1 MKAVRLQNLGE
12 TSVKLNKR
20 VNLKRD
26 NKEIAMNKMLKNKHA
41 GFSLV
46 ELGIVMLIIG
56 VLAVGVLKGRELIE
70 NSRITA
76 SVAQIQE
83 IDLAF
88 SKFWDKYQAIPGD
101 MTNPATR
108 LDDCVG
114 QCAFAGDGNNRIE
127 GAPGRVQNINSEQ
140 VSAWAQLSAS
150 GFYEGTS
157 INATAI
163 QIGESHPE
171 FPLGGGLRVGYS
183 SGGTIW
189 PTQTSANVWPVGHAM
204 TTGNNMSVSQGAP
217 NSRLYSPNSAYRI
230 DLKLDDGMVN
240 TGKIQGI
247 GTNDGSATAC
257 ATGDTDTD
265 EYNASEKGFNCN
277 LFIQI
282 NPF

>member
-1 MKAVRLQNLGE
+1 MPY
-12 TSVKLNKR
+12 
-20 VNLKRD
+20 LKYSER
-26 NKEIAMNKMLKNKHA
+26 

-101 MTNPATR
+101 MTNPAIR

-114 QCAFAGDGNNRIE
+114 QCAFAGNGNNVI
-127 GAPGRVQNINSEQ
+127 AQIPGNPQNLNTEQ
-140 VSAWAQLSAS
+140 VAAWAQLAAS

-157 INATAI
+157 KNATTI

-171 FPLGGGLRVGYS
+171 FPLGGGLRVGYAR
-183 SGGTIW
+183 GNIVYPLQTAADIW
-189 PTQTSANVWPVGHAM
+189 PLGHAM
-204 TTGNNMSVSQGAP
+204 TTGNDMSVGQGTA
-217 NSRLYSPNSAYRI
+217 SARLYSPNSAYRI

-247 GTNDGSATAC
+247 GTVDGSSTAC
-257 ATGDTDTD
+257 ATGDTDAD

-277 LFIQI
+277 LFIAI
-282 NPF
+282 DPF

>member
-1 MKAVRLQNLGE
+1 
-12 TSVKLNKR
+12 
-20 VNLKRD
+20 
-26 NKEIAMNKMLKNKHA
+26 MNKMLENNQA

-108 LDDCVG
+108 LGDCVG
-114 QCAFAGDGNNRIE
+114 QCAFAGNGNNSITE
-127 GAPGRVQNINSEQ
+127 IPGNIQSLNTEQ
-140 VSAWAQLSAS
+140 VAAWAQLAAS

-157 INATAI
+157 KNATAI

-171 FPLGGGLRVGYS
+171 FPLGGGLRVGYAR
-183 SGGTIW
+183 GNLIYTA
-189 PTQTSANVWPVGHAM
+189 QTSADVWPVGHAM
-204 TTGNNMSVSQGAP
+204 TTGNDMSVAQGTD
-217 NSRLYSPNSAYRI
+217 SGRLYSPNSAYRI

-247 GTNDGSATAC
+247 GTVDGSSTAC

-277 LFIQI
+277 LYIAI
-282 NPF
+282 DPF